1 MHDLF
6 AMIRILA
13 VGGRGVRIY
22 SMMGG
27 GGIGRGGMMGSR
39 GMVGGGR
46 MVRSRGGVGSGD
58 NATVRVVLL
67 GRGEVGV
74 LVGILVE
81 VVEGHRLSTV
91 NLVYLYFR

>member
-39 GMVGGGR
+39 GDR
-46 MVRSRGGVGSGD
+46 KSG
-58 NATVRVVLL
+58 
-67 GRGEVGV
+67 
-74 LVGILVE
+74 
-81 VVEGHRLSTV
+81 
-91 NLVYLYFR
+91 